1 MIRDSIFFSSYIRK
15 VRFSFFTG
23 LEPAEVRYA
32 QDEFKKFDMD
42 VSGK

>member
-1 MIRDSIFFSSYIRK
+1 MINDL
-15 VRFSFFTG
+15 VFFTG

-42 VSGK
+42 VSGKW